1 MTTVL
6 DEIRQ
11 LEAARSRGDMNEFAF
26 RLAKAEL
33 MDAIEDADQ
42 EMAELSDHSG
52 TAPSRNMVWQVV
64 LFGLVA
70 FVSLTGITAIV
81 LGDTSLALTV
91 AVVVLAAVTVQAF
104 STLED

>member
-1 MTTVL
+1 MTAVL

-11 LEAARSRGDMNEFAF
+11 LEAARSRGDMDEFSF

-42 EMAELSDHSG
+42 AMAEQADHNG
-52 TAPSRNMVWQVV
+52 TAPSRSMVWQVV

-70 FVSLTGITAIV
+70 FVSLTGIAAII

-104 STLED
+104 RTLED